1 MRRAHRGAGCDTRR
15 RLIDRHAFARR
26 VTAACLAVLLASFRS
41 PPAVAQVTEAE
52 SAEAQAAATPTAGAQ
67 RAAEQGSS
75 TERRERLAAAELFR
89 PENLVA
95 WCIVPFDASHR
106 TPTERAEMLV
116 RLGLQRVAYDWR
128 DQHVAEFEQEILAYQ
143 RHGLEYFAFWTEH
156 PRATELFRQYDLHP
170 QWWVINP
177 SPADGTPDRV
187 QRAADELL
195 PMARRA
201 IAAGCPLGLYNH
213 GGWGG
218 EPENLVAVCQRLR
231 AATGSD
237 QIGIVYNFH
246 HAHDRIETFPQDLQ
260 SMLPYLLCVNINGMN
275 PGAQPKI
282 LGIGQGRHELQMLR
296 TLLSSGYRGRIGII
310 HHREELDAQQGLQE
324 NLTGL
329 RTLVESGQLDR

>member
-1 MRRAHRGAGCDTRR
+1 MRRAHPGAGCDTRR
-15 RLIDRHAFARR
+15 KLIDRRAIAWQT
-26 VTAACLAVLLASFRS
+26 TAACLALLLGILWSQ
-41 PPAVAQVTEAE
+41 PAAAQATKAQ
-52 SAEAQAAATPTAGAQ
+52 STEAQAAATPAAGAQ
-67 RAAEQGSS
+67 QVA
-75 TERRERLAAAELFR
+75 ERREPMTAAELFR

-106 TPTERAEMLV
+106 TPAERAEMLV
-116 RLGLQRVAYDWR
+116 RLGFQRVAYDWR
-128 DQHVAEFEQEILAYQ
+128 DQHVAEFEQEIQAYQ
-143 RHGLEYFAFWTEH
+143 RQGLEYFAFWTEH

-177 SPADGTPDRV
+177 SPADGTSDRV

-260 SMLPYLLCVNINGMN
+260 LMLPYLLCVNINGMN

-296 TLLSSGYRGRIGII
+296 TLVSSGYRGRIGII
-310 HHREELDAQQGLQE
+310 HHREELDAQRGLQE
-324 NLTGL
+324 NLSGL
-329 RTLVESGQLDR
+329 HKLVESGQLDP